1 MLQKII
7 SNKKIKMFAG
17 YLCQRCHHPFPQ
29 VLPGKTVQGT
39 LNAIMTETHK
49 GKTEEKKY
57 LITII
62 ITVYAACHWLLAVES
77 VVLYGVQRKLSI
89 THDVVLHM
97 APETEPYVVME
108 GEDVLLNFFPRV
120 RP

>member
-49 GKTEEKKY
+49 GKTEEKKILDNDY
-57 LITII
+57 HYRL
-62 ITVYAACHWLLAVES
+62 CCLSLAPGS
-77 VVLYGVQRKLSI
+77 GVSGIVWR
-89 THDVVLHM
+89 T
-97 APETEPYVVME
+97 A
-108 GEDVLLNFFPRV
+108 
-120 RP
+120 